1 MRPVEILMQEH
12 RVIEV
17 ALNCLE
23 AMVEK
28 AKTDNGLERE
38 PAEQIVDLIRN
49 FADRCH
55 HGKEEDRLFP
65 AMVAKGMPVEGG
77 PIRIMLMEHD
87 MGRDLVRL
95 MAENIES
102 ASNGDASGLR
112 EFSGAAIDYVRLLRS
127 HIQKEDRILFPM
139 ADQILDE
146 SEQNKLLAEF
156 QTVETEHMG
165 AGTHERYLKI
175 AESLAARYGVSPKAV
190 TQASGGGCCHHQ
202 TGTEL
207 TAR

>member
-17 ALNCLE
+17 ALSCLE
-23 AMVEK
+23 AMVQK
-28 AKTDNGLERE
+28 AEADNRLEQE

-65 AMVAKGMPVEGG
+65 ALVAKGMPKEGG
-77 PIRIMLMEHD
+77 PIAVMLAEHD
-87 MGRDLVRL
+87 MGREFVGR
-95 MAENIES
+95 MAQSIES
-102 ASNGDASGLR
+102 AAQGDQQGLQ
-112 EFSGAAIDYVRLLRS
+112 EFSSAAYGYINLLRA

-139 ADQILDE
+139 ADRFLNNEDQ
-146 SEQNKLLAEF
+146 KALLAEF
-156 QTVETEHMG
+156 ARVESDHMG

-175 AESLAARYGVSPKAV
+175 AETLAAKYGVKA
-190 TQASGGGCCHHQ
+190 TAIEHAATGGCCHHQ
-202 TGTEL
+202 S
-207 TAR
+207 AR